1 MIASVNCTVMYAQKR
16 EANMHKRYNELKP
29 PKEWL
34 DALKDLRP
42 AADMGPLALVFKWH
56 EALNDEHILLKA
68 QSIADILLQ
77 LGFDNETIAAALIYP
92 LLQAETITL
101 DEITAH
107 YGETVRRLLRDT
119 LSMQSLKR
127 IKQTSALKSQQI
139 ENRRKMLLA
148 MVTDVR
154 SVILILAER
163 LYELRNY
170 RTAEKTEQIAFA
182 QETIQLYAPLANR
195 LGVWSIKWEMEDWC
209 LRYLHAEEY
218 IEIAKSLSVR
228 RADREAYI
236 ANFLELLKKEL
247 DDGQITR
254 YEITGR
260 VKHIYSIYKKMQRK
274 SLSLNQIY
282 DMTAVRVILPN
293 VEECY
298 RVLAIIHSAWE
309 MVSSEFDDYIANPKP
324 NGYRSIHTVILGPN
338 QHLIEVQI
346 RTNEM
351 HQESELGVAAH
362 WRYKEG
368 ILQTAHYEAK
378 IALLRQLMA
387 WQREVNAEEE
397 KEANA
402 QDLFADRV
410 YAFTPQG
417 DILDLPKGATPL
429 DFAYQIHSELG
440 HRCRGAK
447 VDGNIVS
454 LTYQLKTGER
464 VEILTAKRAQPSR
477 DWLSVHAGYLYTPR
491 ARAKVQ
497 HWFRVHDSTPQVD
510 TRPQPKQEPVSEQP
524 VPEPLIET
532 LGQQTV
538 RPADI
543 QILGVNNVLTHIAQC
558 CKPLPGDGIIGYIS
572 RQRGITVHRNT
583 CNNIRNMSEQH
594 QQRLLSVNWGER
606 EAGNYPADLQLR
618 VQDEP
623 GLLRDITILLAGDK
637 VTVIGVQIFATNE
650 PNVKMV
656 YLTVQI
662 ANREQLEQAMQ
673 RLRQITQV
681 VEVTRR

>member
-1 MIASVNCTVMYAQKR
+1 
-16 EANMHKRYNELKP
+16 MHKRYNELKP

-34 DALKDLRP
+34 ASLARERP
-42 AADMGPLALVFKWH
+42 AEDLAPLTLAFQWH
-56 EALNDEHILLKA
+56 ETFGDEAILLKA
-68 QSIADILLQ
+68 QSIADILLR
-77 LGFDNETIAAALIYP
+77 LSFDTETIAAALLYP

-101 DEITAH
+101 DEITQH

-119 LSMQSLKR
+119 LSMQSLNR
-127 IKQTSALKSQQI
+127 IKQKGTAKSQQI
-139 ENRRKMLLA
+139 ENRRKLLLA

-170 RTAEKTEQIAFA
+170 RTAEKAEQTAFA
-182 QETIQLYAPLANR
+182 SETLHLYAPLANR

-218 IEIAKSLSVR
+218 TDIAKSLSAR
-228 RADREAYI
+228 RDEREAYI
-236 ANFLELLKKEL
+236 NQFLDLLKKEL
-247 DDGQITR
+247 DSAQVAQ
-254 YEITGR
+254 YEISGR

-274 SLSLNQIY
+274 NLPLNKIY

-293 VEECY
+293 IEECY
-298 RVLAIIHSAWE
+298 RVLSLLHNAWE
-309 MVSSEFDDYIANPKP
+309 MVPSEFDDYIANPKP

-346 RTNEM
+346 RTSEM

-368 ILQTAHYEAK
+368 ILQTTHYEAK

-387 WQREVNAEEE
+387 WQREVSDEAE
-397 KEANA
+397 KETSA

-447 VDGNIVS
+447 VDGNIVP

-464 VEILTAKRAQPSR
+464 IEILTAKQAQPSR
-477 DWLSVHAGYLYTPR
+477 DWLSVHAGYLHTPR

-497 HWFRVHDSTPQVD
+497 HWFRVHDSVTPTETKPASKPVEP
-510 TRPQPKQEPVSEQP
+510 TAQPII
-524 VPEPLIET
+524 PEPLIET

-572 RQRGITVHRNT
+572 RQRGITVHRNS

-594 QQRLLSVNWGER
+594 QKRLLSVNWGER
-606 EAGNYPADLQLR
+606 DVGSYPADLQLK

-623 GLLRDITILLAGDK
+623 GLIRDITILLAGDK
-637 VTVIGVQIFATNE
+637 ITVVGVQIFPTSEASIN
-650 PNVKMV
+650 MV

-662 ANREQLEQAMQ
+662 ANREQLEHAMQ
-673 RLRQITQV
+673 RLRQIAQV
-681 VEVTRR
+681 LEVSRR

>member
-1 MIASVNCTVMYAQKR
+1 
-16 EANMHKRYNELKP
+16 MHKRYNELKP

-34 DALKDLRP
+34 DTLSAERTSADLS
-42 AADMGPLALVFKWH
+42 PLALAMNWH
-56 EALNDEHILLKA
+56 IKAADETILLKA
-68 QSIADILLQ
+68 QSITDILWQ
-77 LGFDNETIAAALIYP
+77 LGFDNETLAAALIYP
-92 LLQAETITL
+92 LLQAEMITL
-101 DEITAH
+101 DDVTTH
-107 YGETVRRLLRDT
+107 YGEAVRRLLRDT
-119 LSMQSLKR
+119 LSMQSLNR
-127 IKQTSALKSQQI
+127 IKQTGTAKSTQI
-139 ENRRKMLLA
+139 ENRRKLLLA

-170 RTAEKTEQIAFA
+170 RDAEKNAQTNFATE
-182 QETIQLYAPLANR
+182 TLHLYAPLANR

-209 LRYLHAEEY
+209 LRYLEAQEY
-218 IEIAKSLSVR
+218 ADIAKSLSTR
-228 RADREAYI
+228 RADREMYI
-236 ANFLELLKKEL
+236 ENFLALLKSEL
-247 DDGQITR
+247 DKVPITH

-260 VKHIYSIYKKMQRK
+260 AKHIYSIYKKMQRK
-274 SLSLNQIY
+274 NLSLSQIY
-282 DMTAVRVILPN
+282 DMTAVRIILPS
-293 VEECY
+293 VEDCY
-298 RVLAIIHSAWE
+298 RVLALIHGAFE
-309 MVSSEFDDYIANPKP
+309 MVESEFDDYIANPKL

-338 QHLIEVQI
+338 LHLIEVQI
-346 RTNEM
+346 RTHEM

-387 WQREVNAEEE
+387 WQREVNDELAE
-397 KEANA
+397 KEEA
-402 QDLFADRV
+402 QTHDLFADRV

-429 DFAYQIHSELG
+429 DFAYQVHSELG

-447 VDGNIVS
+447 VDGNIVP

-464 VEILTAKRAQPSR
+464 VEILTAKQAQPSR
-477 DWLSVHAGYLYTPR
+477 DWLSVHAGYLFTPR

-497 HWFRVHDSTPQVD
+497 HWFRLHDTLRD
-510 TRPQPKQEPVSEQP
+510 GEMRPLPKQEAPQQP
-524 VPEPLIET
+524 TTLLEPLIET

-572 RQRGITVHRNT
+572 RQRGITVHRSS

-594 QQRLLSVNWGER
+594 QKRLLSVNWGER
-606 EAGNYPADLQLR
+606 EAGNYPADLQLK

-637 VTVIGVQIFATNE
+637 VTLVGVQIFATNE
-650 PNVKMV
+650 ANIKMV

-662 ANREQLEQAMQ
+662 ANREQLELAVQ
-673 RLRQITQV
+673 RLRQMTQV
-681 VEVTRR
+681 LDVSRR